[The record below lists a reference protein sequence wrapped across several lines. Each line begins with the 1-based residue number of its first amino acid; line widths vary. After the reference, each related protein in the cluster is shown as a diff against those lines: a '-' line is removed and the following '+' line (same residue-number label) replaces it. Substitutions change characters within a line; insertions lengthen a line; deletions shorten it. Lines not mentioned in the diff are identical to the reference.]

1 MRALMGARIAQVWL
15 DDANRRPA
23 KPRRTRR
30 RTRRTLSAVLAL
42 TAVAG
47 LLAAVQAHAA
57 VY

>member
-1 MRALMGARIAQVWL
+1 MGARIAQVWL

-23 KPRRTRR
+23 KPPRTHRRPRG
-30 RTRRTLSAVLAL
+30 TLSAVLAL